1 MVERDFYRLQRI
13 TREEAV
19 FLRGFIQRTGPAE
32 LRKSHQRL
40 AAKLAYIAEA
50 NEFIQNSERTSPD
63 EKDLARSFVI
73 ESEERL
79 QMKAEEAAIPI
90 LKELRQKRA
99 GFINDYESAMTFFYF
114 ITHQYFRTK
123 GMREAI
129 GRALSISDLGYDFS
143 RLKNIVCHMGAA
155 NVGSSLFVDR
165 NEFDIVFLESGG
177 ESGFITGD
185 QPVVNLMGTG
195 DGTETT
201 ELALYYPL
209 SPALSCLVSPR
220 SFNVRSRKILDTTVE
235 ALNDLV
241 ASEARDF
248 LVAGSERELEVI
260 VNRLPQARPPGQCL
274 LDLLVEGQ

>member
-1 MVERDFYRLQRI
+1 
-13 TREEAV
+13 
-19 FLRGFIQRTGPAE
+19 
-32 LRKSHQRL
+32 
-40 AAKLAYIAEA
+40 
-50 NEFIQNSERTSPD
+50 
-63 EKDLARSFVI
+63 
-73 ESEERL
+73 
-79 QMKAEEAAIPI
+79 MKAEEAAIPI